1 MKVIAAILAAGRG
14 TRFGRDKLAVSVG
27 DRPVWRWSYD
37 AFANHPEIDGVIL
50 VGRPDNLET
59 LRQVPAIAHVL
70 GGDRR
75 QDSTLAAVEACPEGT
90 EILLVHD
97 GARPFVNEETISRVV
112 AAARA
117 NGAAA
122 ACVPV
127 VDSITCL
134 RDGSVTSL
142 DRTTLRAMQTPQG
155 VRIDWLREAL
165 AKATTEYTDELS
177 MVQSLGHAVQLV
189 DGSPENF
196 KVTHASDVLR
206 ARAKFGGPL
215 TRTGF
220 GYDVHRFSTDTSRT
234 LMLGGIAFP
243 GAMAL
248 DGHSDADVL
257 LHAATDAILGARA
270 DGDIGVH
277 FANTD
282 PRWHGA
288 PSIKFLEF
296 AYERAKSAGYTLVNL
311 DIAVVAEKPKIMPK
325 AAEMRQTIARA
336 LGVADSQISIK
347 ATTNEGMGA
356 IGREEGIAA
365 WAVATLREA

>member
-27 DRPVWRWSYD
+27 DRQVWRWSYE
-37 AFANHPEIDGVIL
+37 AFANHPEVDGVIL

-59 LRQVPAIAHVL
+59 LQSVPALRHVL
-70 GGDRR
+70 GGERR
-75 QDSTLAAVEACPEGT
+75 QDSTLAAVQACPDDA

-97 GARPFVNEETISRVV
+97 GARPFVDADTISRVI
-112 AAARA
+112 AATRSH
-117 NGAAA
+117 GAAA

-127 VDSITCL
+127 VDSITSVG
-134 RDGSVTSL
+134 DGKVSSL
-142 DRTTLRAMQTPQG
+142 DRSTLRAMQTPQG

-165 AKATTEYTDELS
+165 STATSEFTDELS
-177 MVQSLGHAVQLV
+177 MVQSLGHQVQLV
-189 DGSPENF
+189 EGSPENF

-206 ARAKFGGPL
+206 ARAAYGGPL

-220 GYDVHRFSTDTSRT
+220 GYDVHRFSPDDSRT
-234 LMLGGIAFP
+234 LMLGGVAFP
-243 GAMAL
+243 GATAL

-277 FANTD
+277 FVNTD
-282 PRWHGA
+282 PRWKGA

-296 AYERAKSAGYTLVNL
+296 AYDRAKAAGYTLVNL

-325 AAEMRQTIARA
+325 ADEMRQTIAAA
-336 LGVADSQISIK
+336 LGVSNSQVSIK

-356 IGREEGIAA
+356 IGRAEGIAA

>member
-50 VGRPDNLET
+50 VGRPDNLEM

-75 QDSTLAAVEACPEGT
+75 QDSTFAAVEACPEGT

-97 GARPFVNEETISRVV
+97 GARPFVDEETISRVV
-112 AAARA
+112 VAAQA

-127 VDSITCL
+127 VDSITCVT
-134 RDGSVTSL
+134 DGSVTSL

-189 DGSPENF
+189 EGSPENF

-220 GYDVHRFSTDTSRT
+220 GYDVHRFSTDPDRT
-234 LMLGGIAFP
+234 LMLGGVAFS
-243 GAMAL
+243 GATAL

-277 FANTD
+277 FSNTD

-325 AAEMRQTIARA
+325 AEQMRQTIARA

>member
-1 MKVIAAILAAGRG
+1 
-14 TRFGRDKLAVSVG
+14 
-27 DRPVWRWSYD
+27 
-37 AFANHPEIDGVIL
+37 
-50 VGRPDNLET
+50 
-59 LRQVPAIAHVL
+59 
-70 GGDRR
+70 
-75 QDSTLAAVEACPEGT
+75 
-90 EILLVHD
+90 
-97 GARPFVNEETISRVV
+97 
-112 AAARA
+112 
-117 NGAAA
+117 
-122 ACVPV
+122 
-127 VDSITCL
+127 
-134 RDGSVTSL
+134 
-142 DRTTLRAMQTPQG
+142 MQTPQG
-155 VRIDWLREAL
+155 VRVDWLREAL

-177 MVQSLGHAVQLV
+177 MVQSLGHVVQLV

-220 GYDVHRFSTDTSRT
+220 GYDVHRFSTDPNRT
-234 LMLGGIAFP
+234 LMLGGVAFP
-243 GAMAL
+243 GATAL

-277 FANTD
+277 FSNTD
-282 PRWHGA
+282 PRWQGA

-296 AYERAKSAGYTLVNL
+296 AYERAKAAGYTLVNL

-325 AAEMRQTIARA
+325 AEEMRQKIARA
-336 LGVADSQISIK
+336 LGVANSQISIK